1 MEKSVLLEY
10 VPIYTP
16 CRDNTPVE
24 SLTNLWA
31 SCYTTD
37 LSILS
42 SETGQEAVVTL
53 VKTSSPTGRSQTVK
67 QLKRVLQLN
76 CERAGIQT
84 NTLFSYIPNVVNL
97 SDAQR
102 IATAATRLYTQ
113 VLDFYE
119 QQSPSPSSFVLMP
132 SLGIQAIAQLL
143 EELEPSLQELR
154 LQHFAAKDP
163 RAIGFL
169 STQFHFTT
177 QFLLS
182 RLTPTEQL
190 LLSPYFRFLEEQVCI
205 PWKRV
210 CQAAAGYTVQSPSLA
225 LVRQM
230 LPYSHDIAVAVFQ
243 RALEINPHYQSR
255 RGTLSDPGIMTSSI
269 RDMQMFQG
277 YLWLSILEGS
287 TTSIEEEL
295 VPLCMMVYPT
305 VGVSWDLAHQ
315 GVQLLLEEIQ
325 ARIQPEYL
333 EILLPY
339 AQAMQFSF
347 AELLQKDV

>member
-1 MEKSVLLEY
+1 VLVEN
-10 VPIYTP
+10 VPAYTP
-16 CRDNTPVE
+16 YRDSASVKI
-24 SLTNLWA
+24 LTNLWA
-31 SCYTTD
+31 SRYTTD
-37 LSILS
+37 LSMFA
-42 SETGQEAVVTL
+42 SETGQEAVAYL
-53 VKTSSPTGRSQTVK
+53 VKTSSPAGRNQTVE
-67 QLKRVLQLN
+67 QLKRVLQIN

-102 IATAATRLYTQ
+102 IATAATRLYRQ
-113 VLDFYE
+113 VLEFYE
-119 QQSPSPSSFVLMP
+119 QQSPSPASFVLMP

-190 LLSPYFRFLEEQVCI
+190 LLSPYFRFVEEQVCI

-210 CQAAAGYTVQSPSLA
+210 CQAATGYTLQSPSLS
-225 LVRQM
+225 LVRQL
-230 LPYSHDIAVAVFQ
+230 LPQSRDIAVAVFQ
-243 RALEINPHYQSR
+243 RADRLNPGYQSR
-255 RGTLSDPGIMTSSI
+255 RGALSDLGIMASSI
-269 RDMQMFQG
+269 RDMQMFQS

-287 TTSIEEEL
+287 TASIEEEL
-295 VPLCMMVYPT
+295 VPLCVMVYPT
-305 VGVSWDLAHQ
+305 VGVTWELAQQ

-325 ARIQPEYL
+325 ARIQPEHV

-339 AQAMQFSF
+339 VQAMQFSF
-347 AELLQKDV
+347 AELSRQDI